1 MKTAIISGATSGI
14 GLAVARAMLAAG
26 WQVFGIGSTPAS
38 CAAALAGLNEN
49 ERDRV
54 LFLSGDLM
62 QQREVNRL
70 AAELGA
76 LLDQRC
82 DGRLDVLIN
91 NAGCVRSWYATT
103 EEGYE
108 QQFALNHL
116 AGFLLSIRLMPWL
129 TRAGGRILFTGS
141 NSHKGPDVHWR
152 DIMFK
157 QHYRPLRAYKQS
169 KLCNLLT
176 AFEFNRRYAGQGVHA
191 FGIDPGLVK
200 TEIGHKQTGRL
211 VSLVWALRKR
221 SGQPPE
227 MSARTY
233 VWLSEHEPA
242 PAGLYYFNCRER
254 PYSRHVTAAGA
265 SRLFTLSAKLCG
277 LSVSDSRSDSMTD
290 RQQTD

>member
-14 GLAVARAMLAAG
+14 GLAVTHALLAAG
-26 WQVFGIGSTPAS
+26 WRVFGIGRTPDS
-38 CAAALAGLNEN
+38 CANAMASLTEI
-49 ERDRV
+49 ERGRV

-76 LLDQRC
+76 LLDQC
-82 DGRLDVLIN
+82 CNGRLDVLIN

-116 AGFLLSIRLMPWL
+116 AGFLLSVRLMPWL
-129 TRAGGRILFTGS
+129 IKAGGRILFTGS

-176 AFEFNRRYAGQGVHA
+176 ALEINSRYAGQGVRA
-191 FGIDPGLVK
+191 CVIDPGLVK
-200 TEIGHKQTGRL
+200 TEIGHKQTGSL

-227 MSARTY
+227 IPARTY
-233 VWLSEHEPA
+233 VWLSDQEPA
-242 PAGLYYFNCRER
+242 PAGLYYYNCRER

-265 SRLFTLSAKLCG
+265 SRLFTLSTKLCG
-277 LSVSDSRSDSMTD
+277 LIDND
-290 RQQTD
+290 